1 MIRNARVRANRS
13 LNVSVQRHGAP
24 QVHHQDVLDDVLE
37 HSRITARGWTWRG
50 LTISLLRMLWGVAL
64 VVGTA
69 LGITWSVYHYATSSP
84 RFAIK
89 DIQLHGLVRVAQ
101 PQIIAESGI
110 SVGENLFRLN
120 LGQVEKR
127 LLKNPWISRAKVSR
141 KLPSSINVDI
151 EEREALALAVISS
164 RLFLVNRLGES
175 FKEVEPGDP
184 SDMPLIT
191 GVSVDEG
198 PRDVSL
204 FRQRITLG
212 LDVLNH
218 YARSHLSK
226 TYTIEEVH
234 ITPGGEVD
242 MTLGHRGTTLH
253 LGAGPWSKKFAM
265 AERILAR
272 LQAQRS
278 MPAQI
283 FLDNR
288 ANPDRVVVR
297 VN

>member
-1 MIRNARVRANRS
+1 V
-13 LNVSVQRHGAP
+13 
-24 QVHHQDVLDDVLE
+24 
-37 HSRITARGWTWRG
+37 
-50 LTISLLRMLWGVAL
+50 LWGVGL

-69 LGITWSVYHYATSSP
+69 VGITWSVYHYATSSP

-89 DIQLHGLVRVAQ
+89 DIQVHGTTRVAQ
-101 PQIIAESGI
+101 QQIPTEGGI
-110 SVGENLFRLN
+110 SLGENLFRLN
-120 LGQVEKR
+120 LDQVEKR
-127 LLKNPWISRAKVSR
+127 LLRNPWISNAKVAR
-141 KLPSSINVDI
+141 KLPSSVVVDI
-151 EEREALALAVISS
+151 EEREAVALAVIAS

-184 SDMPLIT
+184 SDMPLIS
-191 GVSVDEG
+191 GISVDDG
-198 PRDVSL
+198 PKDVSL

-212 LDVLNH
+212 LEVLNH
-218 YARSHLSK
+218 YAHSHLAK
-226 TYTIEEVH
+226 TYTVEEVH

-253 LGAGPWSKKFAM
+253 LGLGPWSKKFSM

-272 LQAQRS
+272 LQAQRTVA
-278 MPAQI
+278 AQI